1 MSAKRHLTGALLT
14 VRVMHQRLQPKRR
27 PFFYRGFQLCF
38 DIRQQEQLRKTLRY
52 RTPLSFRVADHGR
65 RDGSDPAIWIR
76 DIFARHGVAAD
87 AIYLVTYPRLWGY
100 SFKPVSFWLGVDA
113 QGGLRG
119 VLAEVNNTF
128 GEHHSYLV
136 RHPDGRVMDR
146 HDWFIAEKA
155 FYVSPFFSV
164 DGHYRFRFRFESER
178 VQIDIH
184 HVGENGEVRLI
195 TQLAGQRQE
204 LSAGTAWRAVLS
216 NPLMSLMVT
225 IGIHWEALK
234 LWRAGIRLQRKPIPP
249 AQEISS

>member
-1 MSAKRHLTGALLT
+1 MSTKRRLTGALLP

-38 DIRQQEQLRKTLRY
+38 EIGAQDQLEKILRH
-52 RTPLSFRVADHGR
+52 RTPLAFRSADHGR
-65 RDGSDPAIWIR
+65 RDGSDLQQWIR
-76 DIFARHGVAAD
+76 NIFAEHEVAAHS
-87 AIYLVTYPRLWGY
+87 IYLLTYPRLWGY

-136 RHPDGRVMDR
+136 RHPDGRVMGR
-146 HDWFIAEKA
+146 NDWFTTEKA
-155 FYVSPFFSV
+155 FYVSPFFPV
-164 DGHYRFRFRFESER
+164 DGQYRFRFRFDSES
-178 VQIDIH
+178 VQVDIH
-184 HVGENGEVRLI
+184 HLGENAEARLI
-195 TQLAGQRQE
+195 TQLAGRRQE
-204 LSAGTAWRAVLS
+204 LSAASAWRAVLT
-216 NPLMSLMVT
+216 NPLMTLMVT

-234 LWRAGIRLQRKPIPP
+234 LWRGGIPLQRKPIPP